1 MLESKD
7 GKEVCNN
14 ILDNIGKKNTEE
26 CFYCCSR
33 IQDHGATMEIY
44 KKYLIG
50 RTLCGG
56 FYENFMQHQGFAW
69 LHKYTSN
76 SDSVFL
82 LFY

>member
-14 ILDNIGKKNTEE
+14 IPDNIGKKNTEE

-33 IQDHGATMEIY
+33 IQDHCATMEIY

-56 FYENFMQHQGFAW
+56 FYENFMQRQGFA
-69 LHKYTSN
+69 
-76 SDSVFL
+76 
-82 LFY
+82 